1 MEAPRYD
8 DFRDEELMAR
18 AQTGDRAAFAEL
30 VYRYEQPL
38 YGYLRRLLRHD
49 EAAEDAF
56 QETWYRILRAVDRL
70 NPEFRFAPWLYRIAT
85 NLCRDAA
92 RRGKLRNHR
101 SLDQPL
107 TGDTDTTLGEMCP
120 SPDLPPDVV
129 AEGSDVGEQV
139 ARFVQALPDRQREA
153 FVLRHYQGLTYEEIA
168 RAQRCSLAAVK
179 SNIHHAVVSLRR
191 SLDRL
196 GLAPMATSS

>member
-1 MEAPRYD
+1 VEAPRYPEIK
-8 DFRDEELMAR
+8 DEELMAR

-30 VYRYEQPL
+30 VFRYEKPL

-56 QETWYRILRAVDRL
+56 QETWYRILKAVDRF

-107 TGDTDTTLGEMCP
+107 TGDSDTTLGELTP
-120 SPDLPPDVV
+120 GAELAPDLV
-129 AEGSDVGEQV
+129 AEGSDVGTHV
-139 ARFVQALPDRQREA
+139 ARFVGELPDKQREA

-191 SLDRL
+191 SLDRI
-196 GLAPMATSS
+196 GLTPATSSS

>member
-1 MEAPRYD
+1 VEAPRYND
-8 DFRDEELMAR
+8 LRDEELMAR
-18 AQTGDRAAFAEL
+18 AQTGDRAAFSEL

-38 YGYLRRLLRHD
+38 YGYLRRLLRQD
-49 EAAEDAF
+49 EAAEDTF
-56 QETWYRILRAVDRL
+56 QETWYRVLRAVNRF

-107 TGDTDTTLGEMCP
+107 TGETDTTLCDMVPGQDLL
-120 SPDLPPDVV
+120 PDAI
-129 AEGSDVGEQV
+129 AEGGDVGQHV
-139 ARFVQALPDRQREA
+139 ARFVGELPDRQREA

-168 RAQRCSLAAVK
+168 RAQRCSLGAVK

-196 GLAPMATSS
+196 GLAPVVTSS

>member
-1 MEAPRYD
+1 
-8 DFRDEELMAR
+8 MAR

-30 VYRYEQPL
+30 VCRYEKPL

-49 EAAEDAF
+49 EAAEDTF
-56 QETWYRILRAVDRL
+56 QETWYRILKAVDRF

-85 NLCRDAA
+85 NLCRDAG

-107 TGDTDTTLGEMCP
+107 TGDTETTLGDMVTGNEL
-120 SPDLPPDVV
+120 SPEAR
-129 AEGSDVGEQV
+129 AEGSDVGHHV
-139 ARFVQALPDRQREA
+139 ARFVEDLPDRQREA

-191 SLDRL
+191 SLERI
-196 GLAPMATSS
+196 GLAPLTSSS

>member
-1 MEAPRYD
+1 
-8 DFRDEELMAR
+8 MAR
-18 AQTGDRAAFAEL
+18 AQTGDRAAFAKL
-30 VYRYEQPL
+30 VLRYEQPL

-56 QETWYRILRAVDRL
+56 QETWYRVLRAVNRF

-101 SLDQPL
+101 SLDQTL
-107 TGDTDTTLGEMCP
+107 TGDTDTTLGDMVP
-120 SPDLPPDVV
+120 GQDLLPDAA
-129 AEGSDVGEQV
+129 AEGADVGQHV
-139 ARFVQALPDRQREA
+139 ARFVEGLPDRQREA

-168 RAQRCSLAAVK
+168 QTQRCSLGAVK

-191 SLDRL
+191 SLERL
-196 GLAPMATSS
+196 GLAPVASSS